1 MNHLFQNITWLRYT
15 EALAFA
21 LMIYYLYV
29 GLRWYRTAIAN
40 FFRMGRASSMLQKE
54 QPLLRACDAEG
65 PDATTVGEH
74 AQTTERPQNPSED
87 EMLTTALL
95 ASIAESIGQPYE
107 PAATTQK
114 LKAILRRYP
123 QLRNSPRRA
132 AINSLIVAECE
143 KIGIARLSE
152 QDVDQWWWD

>member
-1 MNHLFQNITWLRYT
+1 MEL
-15 EALAFA
+15 LAFA
-21 LMIYYLYV
+21 LVIYYFYV
-29 GLRWYRTAIAN
+29 GLRWYRADMAN
-40 FFRMGRASSMLQKE
+40 LFRTGRSSSMLQQE
-54 QPLLRACDAEG
+54 QQLPQAGDAEG
-65 PDATTVGEH
+65 PDATTAGGH
-74 AQTTERPQNPSED
+74 AQMPSGSESLSEA

-95 ASIAESIGQPYE
+95 ASIAESSGQPYE

-132 AINSLIVAECE
+132 AINRLIVAECE
-143 KIGIARLSE
+143 KTGITRLSE